1 MRWFQR
7 RSFAALVLMSCPS
20 RDDVVGSSSADPVPV
35 PVVARPRVLMA
46 GCDEVLLDGT
56 CERGPGAGPVRVW
69 IDQQEHARIRVRID
83 GTEVA
88 TRTRGVDGGL
98 LLEIETPASARAL
111 VVEGVDPRWQTDW
124 EIALGHDSRPAVV
137 AATDPLVERG
147 DFAGAIEQLESTLE
161 GLAGPER
168 LAVLQR
174 LQALHFERQQLQRA
188 AQRSAQVVE
197 LAQRMHR
204 RRTAASAAS
213 TCVFIYAYQRGELA
227 AARPFLEVLDELAP
241 RLPEA
246 TVWAAFSHGI
256 VARAV
261 GDTTRALESFREA
274 VQVAERLG
282 MHIALLSARE
292 GLAITYGE
300 LARGRD
306 AVALARRMLTDA
318 QLPGLGCS
326 LRYTVLNTAG
336 WVQLLLQQRRVD
348 HLPPTE
354 FFERALVL
362 VGPGGECPNPN
373 AEINVRINLAL
384 TSLAEPDPA
393 MALAWLPSIDLVPP
407 GYRSWVEEVE
417 ARAGLALGRWERV
430 PSPLLRP
437 DPRLP
442 RAERWNV
449 LMRQAAVLDELG
461 MRRAAID
468 AYVDAEAIV
477 EESVAAI
484 GVDLGRELFLSG
496 RQASARGLV
505 RRLVEAG
512 REPEALCYARLARG
526 RALRMLDRTARLSGA
541 SPEVRRAWEADV
553 AAVAELRRRL
563 DAEAAED
570 WKLSVAEQGRRRAR
584 RVERQEHARRQLDR
598 AYERLGATGR
608 AATCGSLPGLGE
620 HEVMFAL
627 FPLDQ
632 GWLAF
637 VSDGTTVVAR
647 SVRELPLGDRR
658 DAGIDQALGGPGVNA
673 TIASARRL
681 RVLPTGRSWDVP
693 FHALAWGD
701 GVLLDVAPVAYALD
715 LVRAHEPSEIE
726 PGTALVVADP
736 QDDLP
741 LARDEAER
749 VEATLRASAW
759 SVERLQGR
767 AATRARV
774 EASLA
779 TVDLLH
785 YAGHGEHGGVTG
797 WGARL
802 LMGEGEGF
810 GVTDILA
817 LPRAPAAVV
826 LSGCET
832 GRVTRETL
840 EGGMNLGRAF
850 ILAGSEWVVSTD
862 RRVSDELSA
871 AVGQALY
878 EELAPVGW
886 DGPQALRRVLQRL
899 RASQPSW
906 DWAAFRAVV
915 R

>member
-1 MRWFQR
+1 M
-7 RSFAALVLMSCPS
+7 
-20 RDDVVGSSSADPVPV
+20 
-35 PVVARPRVLMA
+35 VARPRVLMA
-46 GCDEVLLDGT
+46 GCDEILLDGT
-56 CERGPGAGPVRVW
+56 CERVPGAGPLRVW
-69 IDQQEHARIRVRID
+69 IDQHEHARIGVRVD
-83 GTEVA
+83 GAEVT
-88 TRTRGVDGGL
+88 TRARGVDGGL
-98 LLEIETPASARAL
+98 LLEIELPASARAL
-111 VVEGVDPRWQTDW
+111 AVQGVDPRWHTDW
-124 EIALGHDSRPAVV
+124 ELAIRHDSPPAVV
-137 AATDPLVERG
+137 TATDPLVARG
-147 DFAGAIEQLESTLE
+147 DFVGAIEQLESALE
-161 GLAGPER
+161 GLTDADR

-174 LQALHFERQQLQRA
+174 LQALHFERQQLLRA
-188 AQRSAQVVE
+188 AQRSAQVVD

-204 RRTAASAAS
+204 RRTAAWAAS
-213 TCVFIYAYQRGELA
+213 TCVFIYAYRRREIA
-227 AARPFLEVLDELAP
+227 AARPFLDVLDHLAP
-241 RLPEA
+241 SVPEA

-256 VARAV
+256 VARSV

-274 VQVAERLG
+274 AQVAERLG
-282 MHIALLSARE
+282 MHVALLSARE

-318 QLPGLGCS
+318 QLPGLDCS
-326 LRYTVLNTAG
+326 LRYSVLNTAG
-336 WVQLLLQQRRVD
+336 WVQLLLQQRQVD

-354 FFERALVL
+354 FFERALSL
-362 VGPGGECPNPN
+362 VDPDGECPDPN

-384 TSLAEPDPA
+384 TSLAESEPA
-393 MALAWLPSIDLVPP
+393 MALLWLDPIELVPS
-407 GYRSWVEEVE
+407 GYRSWVQEVE

-442 RAERWNV
+442 RAERWNAW
-449 LMRQAAVLDELG
+449 MRQATVLDELG
-461 MRRAAID
+461 MRQAAID

-505 RRLVEAG
+505 RRLVEVG
-512 REPEALCYARLARG
+512 RESEALCYARLARG

-541 SPEVRRAWEADV
+541 SPDIRQAWEADV

-570 WKLSVAEQGRRRAR
+570 WKLSVAEQSRRQAR
-584 RVERQEHARRQLDR
+584 RVQRQEHARRQLDR

-608 AATCGSLPGLGE
+608 AASCGSLPALGDR
-620 HEVMFAL
+620 EVMLAL
-627 FPLDQ
+627 FPADA
-632 GWLAF
+632 GWLVF

-647 SVRELPLGDRR
+647 PVRELPLGGPGDVQ
-658 DAGIDQALGGPGVNA
+658 IDQALWGQGLNA
-673 TIASARRL
+673 TIAGAHRL

-693 FHALAWGD
+693 FHAMAWGD

-715 LVRAHEPSEIE
+715 LVRSPEPSGIG

-736 QDDLP
+736 REDLP
-741 LARDEAER
+741 LARDESDR

-759 SVERLQGR
+759 TVERLEGH

-779 TVDLLH
+779 AVDLLH

-810 GVTDILA
+810 GITDILA

-878 EELAPVGW
+878 EELGAVGW
-886 DGPQALRRVLQRL
+886 DGPQALRRVQQRL
-899 RASQPSW
+899 RASQPSV